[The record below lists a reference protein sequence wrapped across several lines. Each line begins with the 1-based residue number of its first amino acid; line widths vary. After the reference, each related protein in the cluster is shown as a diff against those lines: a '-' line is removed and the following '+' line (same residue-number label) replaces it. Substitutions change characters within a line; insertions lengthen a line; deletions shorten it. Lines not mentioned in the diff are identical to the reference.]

1 MAAELGTARRTLDAE
16 RRALE
21 GFRPASY
28 LAGERERIGLLLDR
42 ATRAVQARIE
52 TDAGRLVRLNDRL
65 PLLLQ
70 GRLARARTDV
80 GRAAATLDALSPFA
94 TLERGY
100 AIVRAADGSIVRNA
114 ADTSAG
120 EALDV
125 RLSEGALDVRV
136 ERVRDSAA

>member
-1 MAAELGTARRTLDAE
+1 MDNE
-16 RRALE
+16 RRALDA
-21 GFRPASY
+21 FRPASY

-52 TDAGRLVRLNDRL
+52 TDSGRLVRMGDRM

-70 GRLARARTDV
+70 GRLARARTDL
-80 GRAAATLDALSPFA
+80 GRQASTLDALSPFA

-100 AIVRAADGSIVRNA
+100 AIVRAVDGSIVRNA
-114 ADTSAG
+114 AETSAG
-120 EALDV
+120 QPLDV
-125 RLSEGALDVRV
+125 RLDQGSLDVRV

>member
-1 MAAELGTARRTLDAE
+1 
-16 RRALE
+16 
-21 GFRPASY
+21 Y

-52 TDAGRLVRLNDRL
+52 TDAGRVVRLNDRL

-70 GRLARARTDV
+70 GRLSRARTDV

-114 ADTSAG
+114 ADTSTG

-136 ERVRDSAA
+136 ERVRE